1 MVLGVLLL
9 GAVVLAGCGD
19 DDGGETK
26 AAGATDTTDT
36 TDAVTTSLAEPTVTA
51 STPPTVEDA
60 EGDEPGTCEG
70 CNATSA
76 PVGCS
81 ADAVHRAIEANIDG
95 GIRVAGEPRCT
106 DTHLVVDIDTGS
118 SGCPPTEGAEVSPC
132 ANVKTAFFEA
142 RDGQWQVVTYGPG
155 ETCAS
160 VEEATGV
167 RFPDE
172 VCA

>member
-1 MVLGVLLL
+1 MGA
-9 GAVVLAGCGD
+9 AVVALGLVALCGCGD
-19 DDGGETK
+19 LGDDET
-26 AAGATDTTDT
+26 AT
-36 TDAVTTSLAEPTVTA
+36 TTSPREPTVTA
-51 STPPTVEDA
+51 STVTTSTTAPPTETT
-60 EGDEPGTCEG
+60 EGDEPGGCEG
-70 CNATSA
+70 CNATVA

-81 ADAVHRAIEANIDG
+81 ANAVHLAIEANIDG

-118 SGCPPTEGAEVSPC
+118 SGCPPTEGEPSPC

-142 RDGQWQVVTYGPG
+142 RDGAWQVVTYGAG

-160 VEEATGV
+160 VAAATGIE
-167 RFPDE
+167 FPDE

>member
-1 MVLGVLLL
+1 MGTAIVVLGVVAL
-9 GAVVLAGCGD
+9 VGCGD
-19 DDGGETK
+19 SGDDET
-26 AAGATDTTDT
+26 ATG
-36 TDAVTTSLAEPTVTA
+36 TSPSTSTSTSTSVGEPTVTA
-51 STPPTVEDA
+51 STTSTTAV
-60 EGDEPGTCEG
+60 DEPDGCEG
-70 CNATSA
+70 CNATVA

-81 ADAVHRAIEANIDG
+81 ANAVRLAIEANIDG

-118 SGCPPTEGAEVSPC
+118 SGCPPTEGEPSPC

-142 RDGQWQVVTYGPG
+142 RDGTWQVVTYGAG

-160 VEEATGV
+160 VAAATGV
-167 RFPDE
+167 EFPDE

>member
-1 MVLGVLLL
+1 MLGVV
-9 GAVVLAGCGD
+9 ALAGCGD
-19 DDGGETK
+19 LGDDET
-26 AAGATDTTDT
+26 ATTVPGSTSTTTDST
-36 TDAVTTSLAEPTVTA
+36 TTSLAEPTITA
-51 STPPTVEDA
+51 STTTVDSP
-60 EGDEPGTCEG
+60 DEPDACEG
-70 CNATSA
+70 CNATVA

-81 ADAVHRAIEANIDG
+81 ANAVHLAIEANIDG

-118 SGCPPTEGAEVSPC
+118 SGCPPTEGEPSPC

-142 RDGQWQVVTYGPG
+142 RDGGWQVVTYGAG

-160 VEEATGV
+160 VAAATGIE
-167 RFPDE
+167 FPAE